1 MVLLSFF
8 LSHSLF
14 LLREFHERI
23 RNMYS
28 WERVCE
34 QTVSLYD
41 QLMAEEDRRSQEEEE
56 EKAQRDVEPYRLEF
70 RKVALSLSV
79 LFLLQC
85 LRSLFSNRLLRH
97 LEAGPFAGFL
107 AAILVT
113 SMYLIVYLLHL
124 WNPPETIDKAFS
136 FKKAKR

>member
-14 LLREFHERI
+14 LREFHERI
-23 RNMYS
+23 RSMYS
-28 WERVCE
+28 WDRVCE

-70 RKVALSLSV
+70 RKDSLSV
-79 LFLLQC
+79 LFLLQR
-85 LRSLFSNRLLRH
+85 LLSLFSNRLLRH